1 MVLAAP
7 LLTTVG
13 AQPLGAP
20 IGEARHAAAQA
31 HAFKPTR
38 APRPRHRPTPFPS
51 AAQPC
56 MAHVLRVSAVARS
69 PRTKARATP
78 RGAGPHG
85 KQTHAPHPR
94 SASAHAIAPGKHTAN
109 ARRCAAL
116 VRVEK
121 KTARSPHSKPRPI
134 APIARSSCATRGRA
148 TSRGAGPQGKHDRY
162 SYPECGLTESQC
174 THSTASQ
181 AHSLRA
187 TSRGAGPH
195 GKHDR
200 FSYQECGLAESQR
213 THTTASQAHS
223 SRATSR
229 GVSPHGKN
237 DRFSYPKCGLT

>member
-1 MVLAAP
+1 MAN
-7 LLTTVG
+7 
-13 AQPLGAP
+13 
-20 IGEARHAAAQA
+20 
-31 HAFKPTR
+31 
-38 APRPRHRPTPFPS
+38 RPTLRTHALP
-51 AAQPC
+51 
-56 MAHVLRVSAVARS
+56 AHTQLHQANT
-69 PRTKARATP
+69 PRTRDA
-78 RGAGPHG
+78 
-85 KQTHAPHPR
+85 
-94 SASAHAIAPGKHTAN
+94 
-109 ARRCAAL
+109 ARRWSAL
-116 VRVEK
+116 K

-213 THTTASQAHS
+213 AHTTASQAHS

-237 DRFSYPKCGLT
+237 DRFSYPECGLT